1 VQFLSVNNL
10 KIQTD
15 MFIKRYLHDIHIAVE
30 AIFANRVKSILTA
43 LGIIFGVAAV
53 ISMLAIGNG
62 AEQEILEQ
70 IKLVGVNNIVITPS
84 SFSLNEASTADNGN
98 TDNSKPGGKKFS
110 KGLTLLDV
118 EAIKQV
124 VPTIEKITPVI
135 SFNYSALLD
144 GISKP
149 VVLEGIENSYFDL
162 FNMQLDAGNRFNQLQ
177 TEKGLPV
184 CIIGSNIKTQF
195 FRQENPIDKYIKCG
209 QIWLK
214 IVGVVE
220 QRDFTASAS
229 DELGISSS
237 DNKIFIPVQTML
249 LRFKNRALLRA
260 DEIAKANQRSGGGGM
275 VVIFGGSEQTEDK
288 GDTDPNLNQLD
299 KIIVQVK
306 ETEMLGQ
313 SANLIKRMLLRRH
326 SGLYDFEVTIPELLL
341 KQQQKTKN
349 IFNVVLGAIAGI
361 SLIVGGIGIMNI
373 MLASVMERIREI
385 GVRQAVGAKQK
396 DIIAQFLAESTLISL
411 TGGIIGI
418 ILGIVL
424 SKVITAVFDIK
435 TIVSFFSIFI
445 AFGVSVV
452 VGITFGYLPA
462 KKASE
467 NDPVVSL
474 RS

>member
-1 VQFLSVNNL
+1 
-10 KIQTD
+10 
-15 MFIKRYLHDIHIAVE
+15 
-30 AIFANRVKSILTA
+30 
-43 LGIIFGVAAV
+43 
-53 ISMLAIGNG
+53 MLAIGNG

-84 SFSLNEASTADNGN
+84 SFSLNENNSAEKSNSDNGG
-98 TDNSKPGGKKFS
+98 KPGGKKFS

-162 FNMQLDAGNRFNQLQ
+162 FNMKLANGNRFNEVQ

-184 CIIGSNIKTQF
+184 CIIGNNIKTQF
-195 FRQENPIDKYIKCG
+195 FRQEDPIGKYIKCG

-214 IVGVVE
+214 IMGVVE

-249 LRFKNRALLRA
+249 LRFKNRSLLRA
-260 DEIAKANQRSGGGGM
+260 DEIAKANQRSGGGGGM
-275 VVIFGGSEQTEDK
+275 VVIFGGPEQTEDK

-306 ETEMLGQ
+306 ETELLGQ

-373 MLASVMERIREI
+373 MLASVLERIREI

-396 DIIAQFLAESTLISL
+396 DIIAQFLAESTLISV

-418 ILGIVL
+418 ILGIAL
-424 SKVITAVFDIK
+424 SKVITVVFDIK

-445 AFGVSVV
+445 AFGVSVI